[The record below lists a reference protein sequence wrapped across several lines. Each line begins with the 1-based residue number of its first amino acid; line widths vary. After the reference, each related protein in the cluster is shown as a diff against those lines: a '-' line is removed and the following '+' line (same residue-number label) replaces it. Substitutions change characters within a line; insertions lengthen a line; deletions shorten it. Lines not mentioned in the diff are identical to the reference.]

1 MKRFAAIFAA
11 LALLA
16 GCAAVPDGTD
26 AALVATSNVVGIVQQ
41 DQELET
47 AEQRAFFEGLKQ
59 AERERLFSEQFDAVL
74 GSIAITSD
82 TASLKPEFVAYSHAV
97 LGKIGAFDAPLDR
110 WQARGAE
117 RAKRLGQVRA
127 MQTGTIDAL
136 ANSSILPPAT
146 ATPGG
151 IR

>member
-1 MKRFAAIFAA
+1 VKHFAIFAA
-11 LALLA
+11 ALLFA
-16 GCAAVPDGTD
+16 GCAMVPAGTD
-26 AALVATSNVVGIVQQ
+26 AALIATSNVVGIVQS

-47 AEQRAFFEGLKQ
+47 AEQAAFFAGLKQ
-59 AERERLFSEQFDAVL
+59 AERERLFAEQFDAVL

-82 TASLKPEFVAYSHAV
+82 SASLKPEFVAYSHAV

-110 WQARGAE
+110 WQARGLE
-117 RAKRLGQVRA
+117 RAKRLEQVRT

-136 ANSSILPPAT
+136 SNSSILPPAT
-146 ATPGG
+146 GG